1 MKYVTESECLT
12 HYFDVLMIPLFVRSF
27 TALLSVMQIKEMN
40 NKFGHCDPQQDKE
53 YNDDYS
59 DDGYKQKES

>member
-27 TALLSVMQIKEMN
+27 TAFWWRKCKITRHNTTLKTGMQWCKN
-40 NKFGHCDPQQDKE
+40 VPGHPLPLIWRTH
-53 YNDDYS
+53 
-59 DDGYKQKES
+59 